1 VLHIDYDGTGDS
13 SGGDGD
19 PGRVEA
25 WRRSIGAAV
34 ALMRAGG
41 APYVSLVGMR
51 LGATLAASVSQDCKP
66 EGLVLWDPC
75 DSGRSYLREQAVLC
89 LVYEPN
95 EIGSAASGTGPA
107 TRDNGLGKVETLGNV
122 YWPATVRAMSEL
134 TIGAIP
140 DVLAGHVLA
149 LLRPGATKRSL
160 LERLSELGAEVV
172 DAVDQEL
179 MMDVSYSQLFAPQ
192 STVGTIVRWLSQ
204 NAPTEMAPFTL
215 ATPGTATMSGPK
227 TAGAADEVTVTEDI
241 KHLGRNKLFAVL
253 TEPTGP
259 RPEVTV
265 VLLNGGT
272 TDHTGPGRLWV
283 DLARSWASAGARVVR
298 ADLSGIGDSPARP
311 GEPVDAVYSPHALQ
325 DVADIVAEVSPGNPS
340 AVVLMG
346 LCSGAYHS
354 IRAGI
359 DLGVGGVV
367 AINPIFS
374 QQLNEMP
381 GLRPMPEPHG
391 WRAATARAT
400 RQVRT
405 FAYWKLIGANKRF
418 TRGAARLLE
427 KGQKDS
433 ASVPVAGHLAQPLGE
448 MWWWCVNRISPSPRP
463 AQFLERLAKQ
473 GVDTLVMCREDEAA
487 ELRRGDE
494 GELRRL
500 EKNPSFHME
509 LVPQTDHSLFTQA
522 SRESALPVLT
532 RHVLSRYETPLN

>member
-227 TAGAADEVTVTEDI
+227 QVVRGPHGANGPTPGGNGRAAQRR
-241 KHLGRNKLFAVL
+241 HYRPHWARAPLGRPGQVL
-253 TEPTGP
+253 GFGRGTGGTG
-259 RPEVTV
+259 RPER
-265 VLLNGGT
+265 
-272 TDHTGPGRLWV
+272 H
-283 DLARSWASAGARVVR
+283 
-298 ADLSGIGDSPARP
+298 
-311 GEPVDAVYSPHALQ
+311 
-325 DVADIVAEVSPGNPS
+325 
-340 AVVLMG
+340 
-346 LCSGAYHS
+346 
-354 IRAGI
+354 
-359 DLGVGGVV
+359 
-367 AINPIFS
+367 
-374 QQLNEMP
+374 
-381 GLRPMPEPHG
+381 
-391 WRAATARAT
+391 
-400 RQVRT
+400 
-405 FAYWKLIGANKRF
+405 
-418 TRGAARLLE
+418 
-427 KGQKDS
+427 
-433 ASVPVAGHLAQPLGE
+433 
-448 MWWWCVNRISPSPRP
+448 
-463 AQFLERLAKQ
+463 
-473 GVDTLVMCREDEAA
+473 
-487 ELRRGDE
+487 RR
-494 GELRRL
+494 
-500 EKNPSFHME
+500 
-509 LVPQTDHSLFTQA
+509 
-522 SRESALPVLT
+522 
-532 RHVLSRYETPLN
+532 